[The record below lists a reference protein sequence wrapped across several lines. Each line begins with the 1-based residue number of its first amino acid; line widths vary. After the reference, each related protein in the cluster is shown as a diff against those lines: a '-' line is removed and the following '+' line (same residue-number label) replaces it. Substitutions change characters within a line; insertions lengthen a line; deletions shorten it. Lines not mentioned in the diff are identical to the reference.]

1 MPKYQFLKLEQ
12 TQGDEYR
19 WLDMAE
25 DTFLSQKE
33 QLLRR
38 GFEVIGDTIYANN
51 EQEAIAN
58 FNAGMSYP
66 IEEYNKSFPIG
77 GLFYAAKGLVEA
89 IQDRFSNN
97 TPPQTIALNQNNQTA
112 SKLALFRLRVD
123 AMRCSSAQGLLIPF
137 ISSRRSRCRYM
148 GRLLC
153 LLFAAKRKV
162 SPHRGLRL

>member
-97 TPPQTIALNQNNQTA
+97 TAPTNNRTE
-112 SKLALFRLRVD
+112 SKQPN
-123 AMRCSSAQGLLIPF
+123 S
-137 ISSRRSRCRYM
+137 
-148 GRLLC
+148 
-153 LLFAAKRKV
+153 K
-162 SPHRGLRL
+162 